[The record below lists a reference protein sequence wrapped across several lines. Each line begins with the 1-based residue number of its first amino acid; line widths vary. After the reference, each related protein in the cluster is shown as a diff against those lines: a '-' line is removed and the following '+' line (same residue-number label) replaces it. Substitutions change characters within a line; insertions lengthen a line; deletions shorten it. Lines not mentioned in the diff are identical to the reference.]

1 MKILIHVILF
11 TLQLSH
17 AWTTNGDYTPLSN
30 FNNGKS
36 NENAPDNIFNY
47 PGEGRD
53 ISPVVLF
60 ILYSPV
66 LAIVVMPVIATIII
80 IMVGVG
86 LINKLIPHM
95 VSSVCSPSNKR
106 NIPGRC
112 FSSQL
117 LEIGETLINQDK
129 IDALTR
135 FIDESIQEVKKL
147 YY

>member
-1 MKILIHVILF
+1 MKILIHVILL
-11 TLQLSH
+11 TLPLSQ
-17 AWTTNGDYTPLSN
+17 AWTTKRGDTLLSH

-36 NENAPDNIFNY
+36 NEIAPDDIFNY
-47 PGEGRD
+47 PVEDRA

-60 ILYSPV
+60 ILPV
-66 LAIVVMPVIATIII
+66 LAVVIPVVATILTII
-80 IMVGVG
+80 VGVG
-86 LINKLIPHM
+86 MINKLIPHM

-117 LEIGETLINQDK
+117 LEIGDALINQDK
-129 IDALTR
+129 IDALTTVVDNAFQE
-135 FIDESIQEVKKL
+135 FIKL